1 MGRGLYLISPL
12 VVGGEGVQV
21 AYSLWSIERKSRR
34 CYKVQI
40 RADIRESII
49 IRFLLISYVPLI
61 LNRIVI
67 PL

>member
-1 MGRGLYLISPL
+1 MGRGLYLIFPL

-21 AYSLWSIERKSRR
+21 AYSLWSIERKCRR

-40 RADIRESII
+40 RADIRASII
-49 IRFLLISYVPLI
+49 IRLLLVSYCPLI

-67 PL
+67 PF